1 MENKLPFYMA
11 YPVPLLY
18 NDDRN
23 ARRDY
28 DYMKSIYPDTAKRVL
43 PYMEEECDRM
53 EYDGSMMYDEYPD
66 RLSLMRKS
74 REVWEHA
81 QAGEKFGDKAPSW
94 EQMQD
99 LTGVLLLQ
107 EMMRRRKKNRGQF
120 RRTVY

>member
-1 MENKLPFYMA
+1 MENKLPFYMS
-11 YPVPLLY
+11 YPVPLLF

-66 RLSLMRKS
+66 RLSLFRIADTIS
-74 REVWEHA
+74 TILEQEA
-81 QAGEKFGDKAPSW
+81 EKVSK
-94 EQMQD
+94 D
-99 LTGVLLLQ
+99 LIHVLVCN
-107 EMMRRRKKNRGQF
+107 ESYKRRHGGRRGMIAF
-120 RRTVY
+120 L

>member
-66 RLSLMRKS
+66 VTAMENMAERAYTK
-74 REVWEHA
+74 
-81 QAGEKFGDKAPSW
+81 AGRPEPEDFHRALI
-94 EQMQD
+94 MC
-99 LTGVLLLQ
+99 LLHD
-107 EMMRRRKKNRGQF
+107 EICFRRR
-120 RRTVY
+120 RRRDFKRRLYPR

>member
-66 RLSLMRKS
+66 RLSLFRIADTIS
-74 REVWEHA
+74 TILEQEA
-81 QAGEKFGDKAPSW
+81 EK
-94 EQMQD
+94 
-99 LTGVLLLQ
+99 
-107 EMMRRRKKNRGQF
+107 
-120 RRTVY
+120 VYC

>member
-28 DYMKSIYPDTAKRVL
+28 DYMKSIYPDTAKRIL

-66 RLSLMRKS
+66 RLQLRLMCR
-74 REVWEHA
+74 RIY
-81 QAGEKFGDKAPSW
+81 DKAEKEEEKPGCLAYGS
-94 EQMQD
+94 D
-99 LTGVLLLQ
+99 RGYDISGTLQ
-107 EMMRRRKKNRGQF
+107 ETCG
-120 RRTVY
+120 T

>member
-1 MENKLPFYMA
+1 MENKLPFYMD

-66 RLSLMRKS
+66 RLQLRLMCRRIYYK
-74 REVWEHA
+74 A
-81 QAGEKFGDKAPSW
+81 EKEEENPCGW
-94 EQMQD
+94 LMD
-99 LTGVLLLQ
+99 LI
-107 EMMRRRKKNRGQF
+107 
-120 RRTVY
+120 

>member
-66 RLSLMRKS
+66 RLQLRLMCRRS
-74 REVWEHA
+74 MIR
-81 QAGEKFGDKAPSW
+81 
-94 EQMQD
+94 
-99 LTGVLLLQ
+99 
-107 EMMRRRKKNRGQF
+107 RRRKKRPGCLAYGSDRGYDISGTLQE
-120 RRTVY
+120 TCGT

>member
-66 RLSLMRKS
+66 RLQLRLMCR
-74 REVWEHA
+74 RIY
-81 QAGEKFGDKAPSW
+81 DKA
-94 EQMQD
+94 E
-99 LTGVLLLQ
+99 
-107 EMMRRRKKNRGQF
+107 KK
-120 RRTVY
+120 RTRVPGLWI

>member
-66 RLSLMRKS
+66 RLQLRLMCR
-74 REVWEHA
+74 RIY
-81 QAGEKFGDKAPSW
+81 DKAKKEEENPGCLAYGS
-94 EQMQD
+94 D
-99 LTGVLLLQ
+99 RGYDISGTLQ
-107 EMMRRRKKNRGQF
+107 ETCG
-120 RRTVY
+120 T

>member
-66 RLSLMRKS
+66 RLQLRLMCR
-74 REVWEHA
+74 RIY
-81 QAGEKFGDKAPSW
+81 DKA
-94 EQMQD
+94 EKEEENQI
-99 LTGVLLLQ
+99 GRAHV
-107 EMMRRRKKNRGQF
+107 
-120 RRTVY
+120 

>member
-53 EYDGSMMYDEYPD
+53 EYDGRMMYDEYPD
-66 RLSLMRKS
+66 RLQLRLMCR
-74 REVWEHA
+74 RIY
-81 QAGEKFGDKAPSW
+81 DKAKKEEENPGARL
-94 EQMQD
+94 MD
-99 LTGVLLLQ
+99 LIEVMTYQ
-107 EMMRRRKKNRGQF
+107 ELCRRRVEHREIRKKI
-120 RRTVY
+120 Y

>member
-66 RLSLMRKS
+66 RLQLRLMCR
-74 REVWEHA
+74 RIY
-81 QAGEKFGDKAPSW
+81 DKAEKEEEGYDISG
-94 EQMQD
+94 
-99 LTGVLLLQ
+99 TLQ
-107 EMMRRRKKNRGQF
+107 ETCG
-120 RRTVY
+120 T